1 MTLCRGAFSQLVVG
15 IFCIAACRDSQPRQG
30 RDSVRAS
37 DRSPAVTGLI
47 TGSGWDSTAG
57 PFMVIPASR
66 DSTDAALI
74 LPGLTDSSLASTTH
88 FELGALTNTSLDLFN
103 LQGLIGSSVL
113 NVVSQ
118 SVDPSGCPN
127 WPRGRLVN
135 SIPGGW
141 RVGLEK
147 GRATGI
153 RLRSMEGMQGGDSA
167 RFIGEV
173 LNIVNARFADDGAAF
188 HGIPFFVRKAYRL
201 ETPALYVIV
210 AEIVR
215 RINEE
220 ANPREEHLLLLA
232 ERRTGE
238 KDYHVAFHTR
248 SAGAEE
254 SLETSD
260 VLAGF
265 TLVKSNRPAV
275 AVTFDYEDGGKIGL
289 LERISE
295 NEWKLVWKSAYS
307 GC

>member
-1 MTLCRGAFSQLVVG
+1 MTLSRGAFSQIVAG
-15 IFCIAACRDSQPRQG
+15 ILCVTACRDTQTRQG
-30 RDSVRAS
+30 PDSIRAS
-37 DRSPAVTGLI
+37 SHFPAVTGLI
-47 TGSGWDSTAG
+47 PRSGWDSTAG
-57 PFMVIPASR
+57 LFMVIPASK

-74 LPGLTDSSLASTTH
+74 LPGLTDSSLASTAH
-88 FELGALTNTSLDLFN
+88 FELGALKNTPLDLFN
-103 LQGLIGSSVL
+103 LQGLVGSSIL

-118 SVDPSGCPN
+118 SVDPSVCPN
-127 WPRGRLVN
+127 WPRGRLATSVP
-135 SIPGGW
+135 SGW

-153 RLRSMEGMQGGDSA
+153 RLRSMEGMQGEDSA
-167 RFIGEV
+167 RLIGEV
-173 LNIVNARFADDGAAF
+173 LNIATHLTDGATAF

-201 ETPALYVIV
+201 ETPAISVIV

-232 ERRTGE
+232 ERQAGE
-238 KDYHVAFHTR
+238 KDYHMAFHTR

-265 TLVKSNRPAV
+265 TLIKSGRPAV

-289 LERISE
+289 LERISG
-295 NEWKLVWKSAYS
+295 NEWKLIWKSAYS

>member
-1 MTLCRGAFSQLVVG
+1 MTLSRSALSQIAAG
-15 IFCIAACRDSQPRQG
+15 IFCVTACRDTQTGQTP
-30 RDSVRAS
+30 DSIKAS
-37 DRSPAVTGLI
+37 SHSPAVTGLI
-47 TGSGWDSTAG
+47 PGSGWDSIAG
-57 PFMVIPASR
+57 SFLVVPASK

-74 LPGLTDSSLASTTH
+74 LPGLTDSSLASTVH
-88 FELGALTNTSLDLFN
+88 FELGALKNTPLDLFN
-103 LQGLIGSSVL
+103 RQGLIGGSIL
-113 NVVSQ
+113 NVVTQ
-118 SVDPSGCPN
+118 SVDPNGCPN
-127 WPRGRLVN
+127 WPRGRLATSV
-135 SIPGGW
+135 PGGW
-141 RVGLEK
+141 KVGLEK

-167 RFIGEV
+167 RLIGEV
-173 LNIVNARFADDGAAF
+173 LNIATHLTGGSTAF

-201 ETPALYVIV
+201 ETPALSVIV

-220 ANPREEHLLLLA
+220 ANPREERLLLLG
-232 ERRTGE
+232 ERQTGE
-238 KDYHVAFHTR
+238 RDYHLAFHTR

-265 TLVKSNRPAV
+265 TLMKSGRPAM

-289 LERISE
+289 LERISG